1 MLGDLYGFPGPSKVP
16 FSAFKVGVQENFHW
30 CFVKENFGDFFEKN
44 PILSVHRYLLS
55 RIVTLY
61 SF

>member
-30 CFVKENFGDFFEKN
+30 CFVKENFGDFLKKSNFVSSSLFIE
-44 PILSVHRYLLS
+44 
-55 RIVTLY
+55 
-61 SF
+61 

>member
-30 CFVKENFGDFFEKN
+30 CFVKENFGDFLKKIQFCQF
-44 PILSVHRYLLS
+44 IAIY
-55 RIVTLY
+55 
-61 SF
+61 